1 MDMVDMDG
9 YWWVCLDS
17 DGYGGYGG
25 YGWIW
30 WIWADIG
37 GYGYP
42 DRLIVVDIVD
52 MGGYGGYR
60 WTLVIW
66 VEIDGYNGY
75 CGYGRIFVDSGGYW

>member
-17 DGYGGYGG
+17 DGCGGYVG
-25 YGWIW
+25 YGWIR

-42 DRLIVVDIVD
+42 DIGGYSGYGWIWWISVDIGD
-52 MGGYGGYR
+52 MGG
-60 WTLVIW
+60 
-66 VEIDGYNGY
+66 N
-75 CGYGRIFVDSGGYW
+75 